1 QDKSSLHTYKPDQS
15 YLVGTHLGP
24 PETYFN
30 IQPIIQ
36 LPLPPPLH
44 PIHPPYPF
52 LTQNQQF
59 PRPSPHQPIKFIPPH
74 LQHLHIFPHNLNPT
88 TTPINP
94 NLP

>member
-1 QDKSSLHTYKPDQS
+1 MPITIFTAPPQLNITTLPIYSNQHKSSLHTYKPHQS
-15 YLVGTHLGP
+15 YLLPTHLP
-24 PETYFN
+24 PPQTYFN

-59 PRPSPHQPIKFIPPH
+59 PP
-74 LQHLHIFPHNLNPT
+74 
-88 TTPINP
+88 
-94 NLP
+94 